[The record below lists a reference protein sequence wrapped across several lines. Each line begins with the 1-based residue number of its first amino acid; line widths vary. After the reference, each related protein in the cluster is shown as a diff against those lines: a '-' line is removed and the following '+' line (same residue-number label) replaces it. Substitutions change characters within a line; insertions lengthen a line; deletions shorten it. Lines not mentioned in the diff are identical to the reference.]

1 MGPQK
6 RTRLYWCL
14 VHDQHGTI
22 ASAVLAEDDQHA
34 ANKCRA
40 LCLGSGFSD
49 DFEVREGKRL
59 VHAETTPDQGRPHN
73 RVA

>member
-14 VHDQHGTI
+14 ARDSHGTI
-22 ASAVLAEDDQHA
+22 ALAVLAEDDRHA
-34 ANKCRA
+34 TSKCRS
-40 LCLGSGFSD
+40 LCLGSGFSE
-49 DFEVREGKRL
+49 DFELREGKRV
-59 VHAETTPDQGRPHN
+59 VHAETTSGRRPQD